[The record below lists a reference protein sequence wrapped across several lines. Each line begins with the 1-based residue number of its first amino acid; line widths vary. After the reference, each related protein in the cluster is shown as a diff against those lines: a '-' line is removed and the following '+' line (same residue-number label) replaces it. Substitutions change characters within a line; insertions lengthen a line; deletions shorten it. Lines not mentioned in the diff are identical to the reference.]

1 MAVDPQFK
9 KELRKALCCENL
21 QRVTELLIQ
30 TGVREEVL
38 KSNYVPDMNAIA
50 LLMALAIVKSNKEN

>member
-21 QRVTELLIQ
+21 QRVTELLIH

-38 KSNYVPDMNAIA
+38 KSNYVSDMNAIA